1 MESKVYTGKRGVQ
14 IAVQRLACASN
25 PVSSCKRVSQPQITK
40 DRFSHVMAFQWSSD
54 RRWQSTGKWFYIDCH
69 YHNLRMPS
77 YIGSELTRKG
87 VCEQAEHVMS
97 PQGIRRMMKTRT
109 NRPMQKYRCSYKAF
123 KWSKHSQ
130 KRKLWVFLQY
140 EGREMNYSDSWE
152 FCVPVVHI
160 SYLEVAISF
169 QINECTRTSH
179 LQDWMYV
186 HALSCLLL
194 CWIFEGS

>member
-1 MESKVYTGKRGVQ
+1 MK
-14 IAVQRLACASN
+14 RLACASN
-25 PVSSCKRVSQPQITK
+25 RVSGWKRVSQPQITK
-40 DRFSHVMAFQWSSD
+40 DRFSHVMAFPWSSD
-54 RRWQSTGKWFYIDCH
+54 RRWQSTGIWFYIDCH
-69 YHNLRMPS
+69 YHNSLTPS

-109 NRPMQKYRCSYKAF
+109 NQPMQKYRCSSKAF

-140 EGREMNYSDSWE
+140 EGREMYYSDSWE

-160 SYLEVAISF
+160 SYLEVAIFIFSF
-169 QINECTRTSH
+169 HSKSMSVRVRLNCRTECTY
-179 LQDWMYV
+179 MY
-186 HALSCLLL
+186 CLVYFYAAFSRVL
-194 CWIFEGS
+194 WK